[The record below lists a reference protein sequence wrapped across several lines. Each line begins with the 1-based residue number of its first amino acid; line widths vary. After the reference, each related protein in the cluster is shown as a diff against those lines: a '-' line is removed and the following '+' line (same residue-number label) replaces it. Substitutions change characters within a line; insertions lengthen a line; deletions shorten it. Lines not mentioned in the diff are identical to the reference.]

1 MAPIKPIR
9 HNGINYSSVLYSLL
23 KQRWENNIR
32 GVTDSILD
40 ITIDRL
46 FQKINRQRACVLIQ
60 RNFRRFMVMRQNVR
74 EWNEWPDDEEY
85 LNWYQE
91 IEENERIA
99 EEEQEIA
106 EIEEYY
112 VGGYDAYLADKEEER
127 DALDQEASFYY
138 KEYND

>member
-9 HNGINYSSVLYSLL
+9 HNGENYSSVLYCLL

-40 ITIDRL
+40 LTIDRL

-60 RNFRRFMVMRQNVR
+60 RNFRRFMVMRQNVM
-74 EWNEWPDDEEY
+74 EWNEWPNNEEY

-91 IEENERIA
+91 IEEKERIA
-99 EEEQEIA
+99 EEEQKIA
-106 EIEEYY
+106 EIEEHYI
-112 VGGYDAYLADKEEER
+112 GGYEAYLRDKEEEYIS
-127 DALDQEASFYY
+127 LDQEASSCY
-138 KEYND
+138 KEYNE